1 MNAVDQFQALF
12 AEDIFQ
18 ALLLAEIDEDKAA
31 ALTLKIYQRIQR
43 NWGGCEVYIPT
54 GNILEKMDR
63 NSQPKPRSGLSLARM
78 DLSVTG
84 RPRRGQRSCPT
95 SSAP

>member
-1 MNAVDQFQALF
+1 MNAIDQFQALF

-63 NSQPKPRSGLSLARM
+63 NNRIRMRFNGSNHDDLAREFG
-78 DLSVTG
+78 LH
-84 RPRRGQRSCPT
+84 RRSIERILKK
-95 SSAP
+95 